1 MRNQDEAAVFPNRDV
16 GIPHERGAIAAEVF
30 ELEMADQKDRYLRL
44 VADFDNYRKRMTLE
58 MGQRA
63 AAQKEK
69 LMQDLLPVLDNLE
82 RGLSVGSS
90 SSSKELLEG
99 VVMTLLQ
106 FKRILHDNGVEA
118 EESLGI
124 TFNPVFHEAIGSRY
138 DPSKADQIILEVAQR
153 GYRQGKDS
161 FRAAKV
167 IVNAYPR

>member
-44 VADFDNYRKRMTLE
+44 VADFDNYRKRMNLE

-167 IVNAYPR
+167 IVNAYPQ

>member
-167 IVNAYPR
+167 IVNAYPQ

>member
-1 MRNQDEAAVFPNRDV
+1 
-16 GIPHERGAIAAEVF
+16 
-30 ELEMADQKDRYLRL
+30 MADQKDRYLRL

-167 IVNAYPR
+167 IVNAYPQ

>member
-82 RGLSVGSS
+82 RGLSVGAS

-167 IVNAYPR
+167 IVNAYPQ